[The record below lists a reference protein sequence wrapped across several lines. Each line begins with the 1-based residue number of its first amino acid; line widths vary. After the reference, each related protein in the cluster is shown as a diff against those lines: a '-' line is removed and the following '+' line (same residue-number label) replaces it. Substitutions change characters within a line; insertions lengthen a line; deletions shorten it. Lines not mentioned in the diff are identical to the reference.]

1 MIIKTCLDLLH
12 GQTLQNT
19 NAINFIQPSC
29 CPVTEAAFSL
39 HLSPAASVAVIYR
52 FYELRLSVRGERTQE
67 AATHEVSMGIAC
79 EVTICRINPTAAVNS
94 PGLHNGG
101 NLLPFR

>member
-1 MIIKTCLDLLH
+1 MGSFTMLGFCIHRQKHTD
-12 GQTLQNT
+12 QTVCFFDRYQ
-19 NAINFIQPSC
+19 
-29 CPVTEAAFSL
+29 
-39 HLSPAASVAVIYR
+39 
-52 FYELRLSVRGERTQE
+52 GE

>member
-1 MIIKTCLDLLH
+1 MFFFDRYQ
-12 GQTLQNT
+12 G
-19 NAINFIQPSC
+19 
-29 CPVTEAAFSL
+29 
-39 HLSPAASVAVIYR
+39 
-52 FYELRLSVRGERTQE
+52 E

-79 EVTICRINPTAAVNS
+79 KVTICRINPTAAVNS